1 VTDPLKI
8 LLINLH
14 GRFALCIVRFVTYFA
29 CIHLAC
35 MYFNCNAFYSLI
47 EKIVPRQKIIK
58 VALEI
63 IIFIYLIYTFFNC
76 TVRKIQISQQK
87 YRSSRCLRMCLL
99 RSTSDERS
107 APHTAQLTRVSG
119 AVPLACARRC
129 LWNAFSIVHAYEHNE
144 HRYSSLSYLRQS

>member
-1 VTDPLKI
+1 M
-8 LLINLH
+8 
-14 GRFALCIVRFVTYFA
+14 C
-29 CIHLAC
+29 
-35 MYFNCNAFYSLI
+35 
-47 EKIVPRQKIIK
+47 
-58 VALEI
+58 
-63 IIFIYLIYTFFNC
+63 TFFNC
-76 TVRKIQISQQK
+76 TVRKMQISQQK

-144 HRYSSLSYLRQS
+144 HRYSSLSYLRKLRKRKDERKHDSVSNSPPVIPTSDSEMCACALRRENLRRDRSRGRGSCR